1 MYDTT
6 GDQQEKSVAVR
17 VGVVVGLVVLILA
30 LIGALVM
37 WGAPDRH
44 PGARAVDPSP
54 TPSTQSTG
62 DSSGGADEVGS
73 GGGDGEGADSDGS
86 DSDGSNGG
94 GTDGGGTDGGTDGG
108 GTDGGGDVAPS
119 AVDCVGYNPSNL
131 SVESAGAD
139 GWLMVDGGHSLALFD
154 TEADANDG
162 VKVARNYTKS
172 CFIGRDNHRSERSR
186 YIVRY
191 WAGPSGLPLGPAPAL
206 DCVGYNPS
214 NLTVEE
220 YGTAGWR
227 LVDGGHSMLLL
238 DTAGDAERAKL
249 VAAEHSKLCF
259 IGRDNHRSDR
269 YRYIFEFWLG

>member
-30 LIGALVM
+30 LIAALVM

-54 TPSTQSTG
+54 TPSTRSTG

-73 GGGDGEGADSDGS
+73 GGGGTDG
-86 DSDGSNGG
+86 DGSNGG
-94 GTDGGGTDGGTDGG
+94 GTDGGGTDGGTDGGGG

-154 TEADANDG
+154 TEADADDG

-172 CFIGRDNHRSERSR
+172 CFVGRGNHRPERSR

-238 DTAGDAERAKL
+238 DTAADAERAKL

-269 YRYIFEFWLG
+269 YRYISEFWLG